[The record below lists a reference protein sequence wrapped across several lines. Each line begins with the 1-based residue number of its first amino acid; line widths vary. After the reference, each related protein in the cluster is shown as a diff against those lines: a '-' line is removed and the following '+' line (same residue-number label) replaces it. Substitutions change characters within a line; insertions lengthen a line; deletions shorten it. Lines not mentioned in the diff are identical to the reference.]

1 MACRLQE
8 VRCLGWVVVGHDLVP
23 WHVESSQTRDWTRVS
38 CIGTW
43 VLNHGTSRRVLSAED
58 FYLPTYLKSIF
69 VYLMERSRNSWLKI
83 HLLILTSG
91 SSVQLVSIPYIFFWN
106 WLSFVCACWIV
117 FDCILE
123 FWILC
128 CEILDHIEILC
139 RRLILFVCLTG
150 SSLGWFQTAGPIS
163 LTVGIVPGSV
173 NLQASA
179 VLLWGCPIVPSPGV
193 SHSPHSGCER
203 AGSYP
208 EQGISF
214 LS

>member
-1 MACRLQE
+1 MNNFIYGSGFCILFKYSFSTLR
-8 VRCLGWVVVGHDLVP
+8 
-23 WHVESSQTRDWTRVS
+23 SQR
-38 CIGTW
+38 
-43 VLNHGTSRRVLSAED
+43 
-58 FYLPTYLKSIF
+58 YPIF
-69 VYLMERSRNSWLKI
+69 FF
-83 HLLILTSG
+83 
-91 SSVQLVSIPYIFFWN
+91 PYIFFWN